1 MDDEYYFDEYERY
14 HHRERIGFTVEDLV
28 STAAPFLVRSLLKK
42 HQSLLLLIGLADVAF
57 EVHRQY
63 KSKKP
68 MRKLVLL
75 HGDFR

>member
-1 MDDEYYFDEYERY
+1 MDDEMYFDEYE
-14 HHRERIGFTVEDLV
+14 HRRRRQSGLTVEDLL

-42 HQSLLLLIGLADVAF
+42 HQSMLLLIGLADVAL

-68 MRKLVLL
+68 MGKLVLL
-75 HGDFR
+75 HGEFS